1 MRFRL
6 NSGWGLLSTAIAVL
20 TIAVSSTLPVRAQVL
35 YGSIVGTVE
44 DQTGAVI
51 PGATVV
57 ISSQVTGQIRTTTS
71 NDAGQYSLINVLPG
85 TYVMKVTA
93 SGFGPF
99 TESEVSASINNVT
112 RVNVKLEVGGV
123 TEQVS
128 VAGAAT
134 LLQSDTADVH
144 MEINTKE
151 VTDLPLANYRNY
163 QSLIDLVPGATPGA

>member
-1 MRFRL
+1 MDFRPYSL
-6 NSGWGLLSTAIAVL
+6 PYSLLGLVCPAIAAL
-20 TIAVSSTLPVRAQVL
+20 TIAVSFVSPVPAQVL

-57 ISSQVTGQIRTTTS
+57 ISSKVTGQVRTTTTT
-71 NDAGQYSLINVLPG
+71 DAGQYSLGNVLPG
-85 TYVMKVTA
+85 TYVLKVTA
-93 SGFGPF
+93 SGFGPY
-99 TESEVSASINNVT
+99 TGSEVSASINNVT
-112 RVNVKLEVGGV
+112 RVDVKLEVGGV

-128 VAGAAT
+128 VAASSA

-144 MEINTKE
+144 AELNTKE

-163 QSLIDLVPGATPGA
+163 